1 MYTTVSQKSGGSLAG
16 WLYIRISASWCP
28 ESPRAS
34 CLWRI
39 NGLKYWLPGRTH
51 SHGCWQ
57 KASVPRP
64 VGLSCGL
71 LGCPQ
76 SMAWQLVSSTRESG
90 RQKPQCLFDLTLE
103 VIHSH
108 LCRFLKFSWGDTFTD
123 FGERERNIVFLP
135 PVCSL
140 TGDQTWS
147 LLVYGMILQPTEPPS
162 KGTFAM
168 FWWLH
173 RLIRIYCGKAF
184 DTIWTSAGRIIG
196 GHPVCWLPW
205 HRFICRNARVAYKT
219 WSMVV
224 VIDLHENIQPN

>member
-1 MYTTVSQKSGGSLAG
+1 MSLRDKWTEVLASRTHSFTWVLAEGLSSSASGPVLWASWLSSKHGMAAGFFHPREWKAETTVSF
-16 WLYIRISASWCP
+16 WP
-28 ESPRAS
+28 
-34 CLWRI
+34 
-39 NGLKYWLPGRTH
+39 N
-51 SHGCWQ
+51 
-57 KASVPRP
+57 
-64 VGLSCGL
+64 
-71 LGCPQ
+71 
-76 SMAWQLVSSTRESG
+76 
-90 RQKPQCLFDLTLE
+90 LE
-103 VIHSH
+103 VMHSH
-108 LCRFLKFSWGDTFTD
+108 LYRFLKFSWGDTFTD

-135 PVCSL
+135 LVCSL

-173 RLIRIYCGKAF
+173 RLIRIHCGKAF

-196 GHPVCWLPW
+196 GHPVCWLPR

-224 VIDLHENIQPN
+224 VIDLHENFQPN